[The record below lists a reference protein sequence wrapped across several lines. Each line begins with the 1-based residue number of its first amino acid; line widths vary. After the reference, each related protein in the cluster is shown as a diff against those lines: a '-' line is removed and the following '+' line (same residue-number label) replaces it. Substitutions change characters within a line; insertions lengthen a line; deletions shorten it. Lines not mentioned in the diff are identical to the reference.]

1 MVCNASKKTLAHL
14 LKVCNS
20 VTLDIWNF
28 QLPTYLI
35 TPVAWHGSRST
46 FTRQVSTV
54 QNVAHR
60 EHEPE
65 FFVKLGGVNWWCIGA
80 ASVT

>member
-1 MVCNASKKTLAHL
+1 MAIVEGIKDLAHL

-20 VTLDIWNF
+20 ATLGIWNF

-54 QNVAHR
+54 LNVAHGELR
-60 EHEPE
+60 PE
-65 FFVKLGGVNWWCIGA
+65 FFVKLGGVNWLCIGA